1 MAYRYTNTEK
11 WGDAWFTSLKP
22 LDMLLFLY
30 LVDNCDIAGF
40 IEVNYKR
47 WATDLNSTT
56 EKIQGA
62 CKGLARGLK
71 ISNDESC
78 FYVRNFL
85 KHQKN
90 LPLNEN
96 NKAHLGILKR
106 FELYSQKFE
115 IEDINEF
122 ITSPLEGAKKG
133 LPSPTGNGNGNGNGI
148 GNGIGKI
155 EKEGNFEN
163 SKTQFSEM
171 LKDFEADY
179 KSEMLLDFF
188 EYWTEPNKPKTKCRY
203 ELEKTWD
210 TARRLATW
218 AKNQKQF
225 SSSETISE
233 ATHALKP
240 IWDEFYYQKTG
251 LKYYFDSIS
260 MKILNQI
267 ENQLQ
272 FTIKE
277 GGSGSTTPI
286 AFKFMLDN
294 IKDKW
299 VLDNLSLKI
308 IASKYN
314 EIISKIK
321 KPSQNGKPSLEDN
334 LAELNAII
342 NEMYPE

>member
-1 MAYRYTNTEK
+1 MQKDPAFPFYAQDFLMGTMYMDFSDLGRYIKLLAYQWDNGNIPKKRLGLLVGYSWESFSEDLAEK
-11 WGDAWFTSLKP
+11 FAQDENYIWNNRLELEREKRAQFKEKQAINGSKGGRPKPKDNPDETQTLPKIKP
-22 LDMLLFLY
+22 LENEY
-30 LVDNCDIAGF
+30 EN
-40 IEVNYKR
+40 E
-47 WATDLNSTT
+47 
-56 EKIQGA
+56 EE
-62 CKGLARGLK
+62 
-71 ISNDESC
+71 DE
-78 FYVRNFL
+78 N
-85 KHQKN
+85 KE
-90 LPLNEN
+90 EN
-96 NKAHLGILKR
+96 
-106 FELYSQKFE
+106 
-115 IEDINEF
+115 
-122 ITSPLEGAKKG
+122 
-133 LPSPTGNGNGNGNGI
+133 
-148 GNGIGKI
+148 KI
-155 EKEGNFEN
+155 EKA
-163 SKTQFSEM
+163 KTQFSEM

-188 EYWTEPNKPKTKCRY
+188 EYWTEPNKSKTKCRY

-225 SSSETISE
+225 SPSETISE
-233 ATHALKP
+233 STHALKP

-251 LKYYFDSIS
+251 LKYYFDSLS

-272 FTIKE
+272 FTIRE

-321 KPSQNGKPSLEDN
+321 KPTQNGKPSLEDN

-342 NEMYPE
+342 NEMYPDQ